1 MPTLNFLYRFI
12 IIYMIVAETVIL
24 FMISYL
30 FNQKI
35 NKSKFKVD
43 HLDKLT
49 VFPIREEP
57 EKEEHPLDD
66 VLADYSVNLD
76 DRVDDSVYET
86 NIMRRLSD
94 MKINV
99 YYSNYTSSNVLVKGR
114 RFGEYSIEI
123 ASPKSTSDGIEEK
136 TISAWEETEEY
147 GIRYAIR
154 LVVSGTNFLIWGK
167 DREDALL
174 NLITFA
180 AEFECN
186 YA

>member
-1 MPTLNFLYRFI
+1 MPTLNFIYRFA
-12 IIYMIVAETVIL
+12 IIYMLVAETVIL
-24 FMISYL
+24 FMVSYL
-30 FNQKI
+30 FNQKRSKPEI
-35 NKSKFKVD
+35 QNSDDENSKSVND
-43 HLDKLT
+43 
-49 VFPIREEP
+49 
-57 EKEEHPLDD
+57 EHPLDD
-66 VLADYSVNLD
+66 VLEDYSVNLD

-154 LVVSGTNFLIWGK
+154 VVVAGTNFLIWGK

-180 AEFECN
+180 AEFDCN
-186 YA
+186 YM

>member
-1 MPTLNFLYRFI
+1 MPTLNFIYRFA
-12 IIYMIVAETVIL
+12 IIYMLVAETVIL
-24 FMISYL
+24 FMVSYL
-30 FNQKI
+30 FNQKRSKPEI
-35 NKSKFKVD
+35 QNSDNDNSKSVD
-43 HLDKLT
+43 D
-49 VFPIREEP
+49 
-57 EKEEHPLDD
+57 EHPLDD

-123 ASPKSTSDGIEEK
+123 ASPKSTSDEIEEK

-154 LVVSGTNFLIWGK
+154 VVVSGTNFLIWGK